1 MQSPVLTRIYI
12 YIYRYIDTAVSLGA
26 TDSPGVTE
34 CHGFTWVLDVLM
46 CHLHVD
52 FEVAG
57 SCSLEVSGDVI
68 MNGTLLSY
76 FPDGAA
82 NAAMDFWVSLMPG

>member
-1 MQSPVLTRIYI
+1 MFGNV
-12 YIYRYIDTAVSLGA
+12 TAVSLGA

-34 CHGFTWVLDVLM
+34 CNGFTWALDVLM

-52 FEVAG
+52 FKGAG
-57 SCSLEVSGDVI
+57 SCTLEASGDVI

-82 NAAMDFWVSLMPG
+82 NAAMALWVTLMLG